1 MSNERFASIWDAIE
15 DTPAEAANLRLR
27 SALMMVIREHIER
40 AGLTLAQ
47 AAARLGVTQP
57 RVSDLVRGRIDLFSL
72 DDLVEMATVVGLQ
85 VDLRV
90 REAA

>member
-15 DTPAEAANLRLR
+15 NTPVEAANLRLR
-27 SALMMVIREHIER
+27 SALMMALREHIER
-40 AGLTLAQ
+40 GGLTPAQ
-47 AAARLGVTQP
+47 AAERLGVTQEQ
-57 RVSDLVRGRIDLFSL
+57 VSDLVRGRIDGFSL
-72 DDLVEMATVVGLQ
+72 DALVDMASAAGLQ